1 MCVRTFFLK
10 LVLVF
15 SFTSNI
21 PFSRLPA
28 PDMRLVNL
36 VTRAFPLKNGRSS
49 PGDEVGV
56 TCHSALNIA
65 SYDSFK
71 IFTPFWLAKST
82 RIIHH
87 NQSLMWRI
95 LCLTWKWCQKC
106 SLLQVNAL
114 LTEKTWGWGWVVF
127 IVKTKMVDT
136 SLVSRVRT
144 TAGTRR
150 NNG

>member
-1 MCVRTFFLK
+1 MCVRKFFLK
-10 LVLVF
+10 LVIVF

-87 NQSLMWRI
+87 NQLLMTKFGGILGLNRWR
-95 LCLTWKWCQKC
+95 QKC
-106 SLLQVNAL
+106 RFLAGLC
-114 LTEKTWGWGWVVF
+114 T
-127 IVKTKMVDT
+127 VKREN
-136 SLVSRVRT
+136 L
-144 TAGTRR
+144 GTRLSCFGCEKK
-150 NNG
+150 NGGHFTRFKSKN